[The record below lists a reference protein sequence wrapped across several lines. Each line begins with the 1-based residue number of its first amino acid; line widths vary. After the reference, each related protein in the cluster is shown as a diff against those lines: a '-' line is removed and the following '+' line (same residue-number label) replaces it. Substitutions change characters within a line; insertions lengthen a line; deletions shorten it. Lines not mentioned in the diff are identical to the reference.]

1 MNPVFWP
8 GHTPYPAA
16 LAQMDV
22 DVAAVLVGGQ
32 EQLIFCEHASVF
44 TTGTGGDMIAE
55 VLSAGDIPVFPT
67 GRGGKTT
74 YHGPGQRVVYPI
86 INLAQR
92 DMQDL
97 KGYIAALQNVVI
109 GALEDLGV
117 QGTAKSGDELGVWVA
132 TPNGDAKIAAFG
144 VRVRRWVAFHGLAL
158 NVNPNME
165 HFARILPCGLHK
177 PVTSL
182 HALGLTCSMDEVDEA
197 LLNSWQQVFGPLE
210 G

>member
-8 GHTPYPAA
+8 GRTPYPAA
-16 LAQMDV
+16 LAQMDA
-22 DVAAVLVGGQ
+22 DVAAVLNGGP
-32 EQLIFCEHASVF
+32 EQLIFCEHEPVF
-44 TTGTGGDMIAE
+44 TTGTGGDAARE
-55 VLSAGDIPVFPT
+55 VLAAGDIPVFPT

-86 INLAQR
+86 INLAAR

-97 KGYIAALQNVVI
+97 KAYIAALQNVVI

-117 QGTAKSGDELGVWVA
+117 QGSAKTGDELGVWVA
-132 TPNGDAKIAAFG
+132 TPSGDAKIAAFG

-165 HFARILPCGLHK
+165 HFARIMPCGLTK

-182 HALGLTCSMDEVDEA
+182 HALGRACPMEEVDEA
-197 LLNSWQQVFGPLE
+197 LLQSWQRVFGPL
-210 G
+210 